1 MKITKD
7 EKKIIT
13 IERVKKLEQTF
24 NELVKELKTEEH
36 CIYFVSILYLFCI
49 YFVSILYLF
58 CIYFGQIPRRTKLIQ
73 NMQTDYESLCEAL
86 EELDGEGASC

>member
-36 CIYFVSILYLFCI
+36 CICFVSIL
-49 YFVSILYLF
+49 VRS
-58 CIYFGQIPRRTKLIQ
+58 Q
-73 NMQTDYESLCEAL
+73 
-86 EELDGEGASC
+86 GERN

>member
-36 CIYFVSILYLFCI
+36 CIYF
-49 YFVSILYLF
+49 
-58 CIYFGQIPRRTKLIQ
+58 GQIPRRTKLIQ

-86 EELDGEGASC
+86 EELEGE

>member
-36 CIYFVSILYLFCI
+36 CIYFVSILYLFWSDPKENEI
-49 YFVSILYLF
+49 DPKYANRL
-58 CIYFGQIPRRTKLIQ
+58 
-73 NMQTDYESLCEAL
+73 
-86 EELDGEGASC
+86 

>member
-58 CIYFGQIPRRTKLIQ
+58 CIYFVSILVRSQ
-73 NMQTDYESLCEAL
+73 
-86 EELDGEGASC
+86 GERN